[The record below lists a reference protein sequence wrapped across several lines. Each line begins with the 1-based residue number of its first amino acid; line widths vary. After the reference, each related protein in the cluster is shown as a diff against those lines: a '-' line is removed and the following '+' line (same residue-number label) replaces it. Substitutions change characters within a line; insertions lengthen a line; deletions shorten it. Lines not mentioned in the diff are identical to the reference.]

1 MTIDENI
8 RDEKLLYNIIYEAA
22 KYQHYDQTK
31 LIIMNILQGN
41 KYYLL
46 TKVE

>member
-8 RDEKLLYNIIYEAA
+8 RDEKLLHNIIYEAA